1 MVCTLHG
8 SRSRVF
14 SKHHVVHFPS
24 VTFCANHFTSGV
36 LCGRVTIACSSTTQR
51 LDCPCGT
58 DPRSW
63 LVELMLTSIFRS
75 HHTREAWRMW
85 RGQVC
90 AVDFCEWLWMNC
102 LFKGLKR
109 RNENNLSSKIL
120 FVLFLSLYKVVNKE
134 ETEIVIAT
142 EENQDE
148 EPTKAKKRK

>member
-1 MVCTLHG
+1 
-8 SRSRVF
+8 
-14 SKHHVVHFPS
+14 
-24 VTFCANHFTSGV
+24 
-36 LCGRVTIACSSTTQR
+36 
-51 LDCPCGT
+51 
-58 DPRSW
+58 
-63 LVELMLTSIFRS
+63 
-75 HHTREAWRMW
+75 
-85 RGQVC
+85 
-90 AVDFCEWLWMNC
+90 MNC